1 MAGLPRIMDPS
12 GASIFPG
19 DQAPA
24 PTIQSLPIFAPL
36 RTMAPMPIRVL
47 SPTVQPWTMA
57 PWPMV
62 QPLPTTVSSWRMAP
76 S

>member
-12 GASIFPG
+12 GASIFPVTR
-19 DQAPA
+19 APA